1 MGDVPPN
8 TDRENRLPSGH
19 TFKNHSI
26 FHIKNDGDMED
37 LIEQMKRLPLN
48 GACEQIHFGVNVYS
62 NGHACGRGLCMR
74 SCGHNDMLYQLS
86 VYICKDSATVHI
98 CGKHCDSTNT
108 NPNQLYVC
116 QLSGEELER
125 QPLAPKWPALP
136 SWDVCNPY
144 AKNIPL
150 KYRKI
155 PHEVFLSVS
164 GSRQVSWLCD
174 RGS

>member
-1 MGDVPPN
+1 MWSRVSLKSITPPCSN
-8 TDRENRLPSGH
+8 TKLNR
-19 TFKNHSI
+19 
-26 FHIKNDGDMED
+26 
-37 LIEQMKRLPLN
+37 
-48 GACEQIHFGVNVYS
+48 
-62 NGHACGRGLCMR
+62 LCMR
-74 SCGHNDMLYQLS
+74 TRPHGPNGHGMLYQLS
-86 VYICKDSATVHI
+86 VYICKDTASVHI

-116 QLSGEELER
+116 QLSGEELEM

-150 KYRKI
+150 KYRKT

-164 GSRQVSWLCD
+164 GSRQV
-174 RGS
+174 